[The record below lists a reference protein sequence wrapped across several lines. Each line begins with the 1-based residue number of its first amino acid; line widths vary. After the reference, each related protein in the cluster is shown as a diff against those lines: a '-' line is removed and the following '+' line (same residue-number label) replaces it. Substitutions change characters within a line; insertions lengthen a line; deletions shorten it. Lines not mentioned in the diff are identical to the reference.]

1 MSNINTIKNAING
14 IDSFRKQIY
23 NDALSEAQK
32 DNLLTFLETLPGD
45 TDYYNVVDAILA
57 WAEQHDCVSLV
68 LDSTDI
74 LHRLSRAYTGRCIQ
88 FRDEHVK
95 KMAAERFG
103 LNPANPV
110 FQFFNTKTYLVYLAD
125 NRVFFIENPHR
136 MSEYY
141 IFDFNVA

>member
-1 MSNINTIKNAING
+1 MSNINILKNVVSGVN
-14 IDSFRKQIY
+14 SFRERIY
-23 NDALSEAQK
+23 NEGLTDAQK
-32 DNLLTFLETLPGD
+32 DNLLTFLETLPGN
-45 TDYYNVVDAILA
+45 TDYYDVVNAILA

-68 LDSTDI
+68 LDSSDM
-74 LHRLSRAYTGRCIQ
+74 LHRLSRAYTGQCVH
-88 FRDEHVK
+88 FRDKHVK

-110 FQFFNTKTYLVYLAD
+110 FRFFDTKTYLVHLAD
-125 NRVFFIENPHR
+125 SRVFFVENPRR